1 MEPIKTAYQAEK
13 QEKEKALYQERKEL
27 LATPG
32 AMITAVDDLLCAK
45 YGIHSRS
52 TIWSIVKRVD
62 KQQAQTQE
70 NEQDERK

>member
-13 QEKEKALYQERKEL
+13 QEREKALYQERKEL

-32 AMITAVDDLLCAK
+32 AMITAVDDVLCAK

-52 TIWSIVKRVD
+52 TIWSIVNRVEK
-62 KQQAQTQE
+62 KQNQTQE
-70 NEQDERK
+70 NAQNEHK